1 MVFFPNNIPIII
13 KIIYYY
19 HYIYNLQPLRSI
31 YVRSLATNKY
41 AWEKRKMRQ
50 LWEGNAKAVHAK
62 EHGHRLKRHD
72 GHRMAL

>member
-1 MVFFPNNIPIII
+1 MVFFSNDITIIV

-31 YVRSLATNKY
+31 YVRSLANNKY
-41 AWEKRKMRQ
+41 VWEKRKMRQ
-50 LWEGNAKAVHAK
+50 LWESDAKAVHAK
-62 EHGHRLKRHD
+62 EHGHGLKRHG